1 MATRSLAGAR
11 AVSFSDSP
19 LFSPMSDTTSTN
31 LASRG
36 AVLSVFEGFRDELDD
51 HNDRRE
57 RLIKVRYATRFSH
70 PHLNIPQ

>member
-1 MATRSLAGAR
+1 
-11 AVSFSDSP
+11 
-19 LFSPMSDTTSTN
+19 MSDTTSTN